1 MTTYQNN
8 SNEEPSWDPIPKP
21 AEVTETRLIDAILNG
36 TFPINTTLPG
46 ERELSDSLG
55 VTRPTLRE
63 ALQRL
68 ARDGWLE
75 IHQGKPTRV
84 KDYWKEGRLG
94 VLNSLSEHLDSLSNQ
109 FVPDLLEVRLA
120 MAPMYASLAVIKSPN
135 EVNDYLK
142 GREDLKDSPVAYANY
157 DWELHHR
164 LSLLSG
170 NPVFVMILNSFED
183 LYLKLAPLYFQIP
196 ETRQRSLR
204 YYQDLSAAAHNAD
217 LILVEKLTREVMQD
231 SINFW
236 KQTKSG

>member
-1 MTTYQNN
+1 MTTYQKN
-8 SNEEPSWDPIPKP
+8 SNEEPSWDTIPKP
-21 AEVTETRLIDAILNG
+21 AEVTETRLIDAILND
-36 TFPINTTLPG
+36 TFPINSYLPG
-46 ERELSDSLG
+46 ERELSDLLG

-94 VLNSLSEHLDSLSNQ
+94 VLNSLAEHLDSLSNH

-120 MAPMYASLAVIKSPN
+120 MAPMYALLAVKKAPN
-135 EVNDYLK
+135 EVMDYLN
-142 GREDLKDSPVAYANY
+142 GRDDLRDSPEAFSYF

-183 LYLKLAPLYFQIP
+183 LYLKLAPLYFSIP
-196 ETRQRSLR
+196 ETRKRSLK
-204 YYQDLSAAAHNAD
+204 YYQDLAAAAENKD
-217 LILVEKLTREVMQD
+217 LNLVEKLTQEVMQD

-236 KQTKSG
+236 KQTISG